1 MIHYATSGGP
11 QQRPTAVPEGSSKP
25 RIISTDIR
33 SVTAHAETDAYLPC
47 VAVGKPSPFLSW
59 TKVSTGRERYGLSL
73 FNSITIMFSVLCRH
87 MHVEIY
93 SVDSVL
99 KLSLFSCRGKSN
111 TEYQGS
117 KI

>member
-87 MHVEIY
+87 MHVEII
-93 SVDSVL
+93 
-99 KLSLFSCRGKSN
+99 FC
-111 TEYQGS
+111 
-117 KI
+117 